1 MKIFVVED
9 STVTRGILEEE
20 LARIPGVQLCG
31 MALSPDEAIDA
42 IKKETPDTVILDIVL
57 KGGNGFEV
65 LKRLRSEGI
74 NVKVVVLTNY
84 TFPHYRDICRGMG
97 ADYFFDKSLDME
109 RALRTVRDMACG

>member
-1 MKIFVVED
+1 M
-9 STVTRGILEEE
+9 TQGILQDE
-20 LARIPGVQLCG
+20 LGRIPGVQICG
-31 MALSPDEAIDA
+31 MALTPDDA
-42 IKKETPDTVILDIVL
+42 INSIKEQKPDVIILDIVL

-65 LKRLRSEGI
+65 LKRLRSEG
-74 NVKVVVLTNY
+74 VDARVLVLTNY

>member
-1 MKIFVVED
+1 MTQE
-9 STVTRGILEEE
+9 ILQEE
-20 LARIPGVQLCG
+20 LSRIPGIQLCG
-31 MALSPDEAIDA
+31 MAIAPDEAINA
-42 IKKETPDTVILDIVL
+42 IKEQDPDIVILDIVL

-74 NVKVVVLTNY
+74 GVQVMVLTNY

-109 RALRTVRDMACG
+109 RALRTVRDMACE

>member
-9 STVTRGILEEE
+9 SAVTQGILQDE
-20 LARIPGVQLCG
+20 LGRIPCVQICG
-31 MALSPDEAIDA
+31 MALTPDDA
-42 IKKETPDTVILDIVL
+42 INAIKEQKPDVIILDIVL

-74 NVKVVVLTNY
+74 DARVLVLTNY